1 MLGCC
6 QTVWSSDLFPQVSS
20 KQRKE
25 KRKEALLRKWLDWD
39 VPSSSVTFLCLIS
52 PVQKVQ
58 TAVFSHL
65 AGGKLTQPERCPDS
79 TAAQAS
85 VFHWNHCPAPVPSW
99 AWHENGTLAWPKPLC
114 SWMICQFTRLRTLNL
129 FYWKYWQGHIVLP
142 WKQRDG
148 AERLQRKCVL
158 KYNRFLQRP
167 RSSLHS
173 RMWSW
178 KTGPRSVPGCW
189 SR

>member
-6 QTVWSSDLFPQVSS
+6 QTVWNSDLFPQVSS
-20 KQRKE
+20 KQHKE

-39 VPSSSVTFLCLIS
+39 MPSSSVTFLRLIS

-114 SWMICQFTRLRTLNL
+114 SWMICQFCMAQDTES
-129 FYWKYWQGHIVLP
+129 VLLEILA
-142 WKQRDG
+142 RSHCF
-148 AERLQRKCVL
+148 AL
-158 KYNRFLQRP
+158 KTKR
-167 RSSLHS
+167 
-173 RMWSW
+173 
-178 KTGPRSVPGCW
+178 W
-189 SR
+189 SRKAAEEMCVKV